1 MTTFA
6 VLGLGSLFV
15 TPAFAAWGQTI
26 RDDDLSLVEGGEGA
40 NQDDSYRK
48 LILVHGI
55 FAALVFL
62 LLVPLSIITARYL
75 KGRGAMKGGR
85 WLYIHG
91 GLNLIAVLFL
101 TISTKPIA
109 FTCTR

>member
-1 MTTFA
+1 MTAFT
-6 VLGLGSLFV
+6 VLGLGSLLI

-40 NQDDSYRK
+40 NNDGDYNK

-62 LLVPLSIITARYL
+62 LILPVSIITARYL
-75 KGRGAMKGGR
+75 KGKGAMKGGR

-91 GLNLIAVLFL
+91 GLNFVAVLFL
-101 TISTKPIA
+101 TISMNRFIPT
-109 FTCTR
+109 FTR